1 MQERPEEEHIF
12 TSQIN
17 SQTLH
22 KKKAFDE
29 FFTHKD
35 QMDPLLAVKTFQSF
49 IPFIH
54 VLKTFDE
61 TAKTKFKVVRPELA
75 GLSNE
80 ASLCE
85 VLLED
90 MSRTVTI
97 YPDSIPSIAPQLIQD
112 CRAQVLAMQ
121 PVTHKYIPKLA
132 ETAKQFK
139 GKKFFMKIL
148 DVQGL
153 ELSEEDG
160 EMMMKGTG
168 RVKGAIMTMR
178 QVLNEYGP
186 PNLKSTSTV
195 RKMLR
200 KADP

>member
-1 MQERPEEEHIF
+1 
-12 TSQIN
+12 
-17 SQTLH
+17 
-22 KKKAFDE
+22 
-29 FFTHKD
+29 
-35 QMDPLLAVKTFQSF
+35 MDPLLAVKTFQSF

-61 TAKTKFKVVRPELA
+61 TAKTKFKVVRPELT

-85 VLLED
+85 ALLED
-90 MSRTVTI
+90 MSRTVTV
-97 YPDSIPSIAPQLIQD
+97 YPDSIPSMTPQLIQD
-112 CRAQVLAMQ
+112 CRSQVLAMQ
-121 PVTHKYIPKLA
+121 PVVHKYIPKLA

-148 DVQGL
+148 DVRDL

-160 EMMMKGTG
+160 EMMMKGIG
-168 RVKGAIMTMR
+168 RVKGTIMTMR

-186 PNLKSTSTV
+186 PNLKSISTV
-195 RKMLR
+195 KKMLR